1 MLQQGRNPIWTRNN
15 TSASRAG
22 MTKWGTG
29 MANTLP
35 EGLETLAG
43 AWREFQTWAPV
54 KLGMVR
60 DDRHYDAMVD
70 FLNNLIDEIGDRE
83 THPLMGLLD
92 IVGCFV
98 REYEESN
105 TNIPELHRPA
115 ADEDALE
122 SKLAGDSRPRSTP
135 PAGVRI
141 DGSETALGTHPGVRL
156 ALPRLGGY
164 ADFTKRLEIDLPD
177 ETFAGLDRESAELA
191 AEFRAAAAAKW
202 YEVGRV
208 SQEVAAQIAGV
219 SRSEF
224 LTILSRLQVSP
235 MQESAEEALA
245 SARLLL
251 QP

>member
-1 MLQQGRNPIWTRNN
+1 
-15 TSASRAG
+15 
-22 MTKWGTG
+22 
-29 MANTLP
+29 
-35 EGLETLAG
+35 
-43 AWREFQTWAPV
+43 
-54 KLGMVR
+54 MVR

-164 ADFTKRLEIDLPD
+164 ADFMKRLEIDLPD

>member
-1 MLQQGRNPIWTRNN
+1 
-15 TSASRAG
+15 
-22 MTKWGTG
+22 MT
-29 MANTLP
+29 NTLP
-35 EGLETLAG
+35 QSLQTLAG
-43 AWREFQTWAPV
+43 AWREFHTRTPV
-54 KLGMVR
+54 KLGLVE
-60 DDRHYDAMVD
+60 DDRHYRAMVD
-70 FLNNLIDEIGDRE
+70 LLNNLVDEIGDRE
-83 THPLMGLLD
+83 THPLVGLLE

-105 TNIPELHRPA
+105 ANVPDSSGPRTG
-115 ADEDALE
+115 EDAQRPE
-122 SKLAGDSRPRSTP
+122 PGDVPGPISSPTTAERIS
-135 PAGVRI
+135 PAEATI
-141 DGSETALGTHPGVRL
+141 LDAHPGLRL
-156 ALPRLGGY
+156 ALARPGGY
-164 ADFTKRLEIDLPD
+164 ADFMKRVEIDLPD

-224 LTILSRLQVSP
+224 LTLLSRLQVSP

-245 SARLLL
+245 GARLLL

>member
-1 MLQQGRNPIWTRNN
+1 MTNTVQQGFQ
-15 TSASRAG
+15 
-22 MTKWGTG
+22 
-29 MANTLP
+29 
-35 EGLETLAG
+35 TLAG
-43 AWREFQTWAPV
+43 AWREFQTSTPV
-54 KLGMVR
+54 KLGLVE
-60 DDRHYDAMVD
+60 DERHYRAMVD
-70 FLNNLIDEIGDRE
+70 FMKNLVDEIGDRE
-83 THPLMGLLD
+83 THPLVGLLE

-105 TNIPELHRPA
+105 GDIFGSSKSPADAQRPEL
-115 ADEDALE
+115 EDASLPP
-122 SKLAGDSRPRSTP
+122 SGSST
-135 PAGVRI
+135 AERI
-141 DGSETALGTHPGVRL
+141 GSADATILDAHPGLRL
-156 ALPRLGGY
+156 ALPRPGGY
-164 ADFTKRLEIDLPD
+164 ADFMKRVEIDLPD

-251 QP
+251 QQ